1 MRDTEGDPDSVR
13 RDILKKKNMIV
24 ITSGKRRVRPALPI
38 PLVLL
43 LLLSIP
49 AGGDTL
55 RVVGRLALPYCTNVT
70 VRNRI
75 CYVTDSYG
83 LEAVDVS
90 NPANPVLLGRCSLPD
105 GAQAVTLRDSI
116 AYVSDAEQ
124 GLAIVHISNPANMR
138 RLSQWQ
144 QYPGY
149 AHEVAVYQETAY
161 LAYGESR
168 DTSHRGALMEIN
180 ISDPRNPYLS
190 GFFTRG
196 YNYIFYIHWVN
207 YTSIAV
213 ENGRVYVASTDLYG
227 DPYGWVVNYGR
238 IEQIDRD
245 PIEFDTGNFV
255 ETKRRMHLVYPYAYI
270 TYPPF
275 PRTPTRNFT
284 IVNLMYPL
292 RDSVYDYDFGGNGR
306 GIWADTGYVYATFD
320 STVRYVDVS
329 DPSSPVV
336 LAACTLDNIANGLQA
351 VEPYIYVANGSYLT
365 ILQHSPSGTEER
377 SQEVKQPNHQG
388 LRILPNPF
396 RGHGRISFGQA
407 YEGKAD
413 LSVYNAIGRKVR
425 SFVLSSRTMKEIP
438 WDGKDEKGNDLP
450 GGVYF
455 LRYKHGTGCETRK
468 IILVR

>member
-1 MRDTEGDPDSVR
+1 MKR
-13 RDILKKKNMIV
+13 N
-24 ITSGKRRVRPALPI
+24 KRR
-38 PLVLL
+38 LVLISFTKAFISTTL
-43 LLLSIP
+43 FIGGFFAIP
-49 AGGDTL
+49 AVGDTL
-55 RVVGRLALPYCTNVT
+55 SVVGRLALPYCTNVS

-90 NPANPVLLGRCSLPD
+90 NPANPVLLGRCPLPAT
-105 GAQAVTLRDSI
+105 AQAVTLRDSI

-149 AHEVAVYQETAY
+149 AHEAAVYQETAY

-168 DTSHRGALMEIN
+168 DTIRQGALMEID

-213 ENGRVYVASTDLYG
+213 ENGRLYIASTDVYG
-227 DPYGWVVNYGR
+227 DPYGWIFCYGW

-245 PIEFDTGNFV
+245 PIEYDTGNFF
-255 ETKRRMHLVYPYAYI
+255 ETKRRMHLIYPYAYV

-284 IVNLMYPL
+284 IVHFRYPQW
-292 RDSVYDYDFGGNGR
+292 DSVYEYDLGGNGR
-306 GIWADTGYVYATFD
+306 GIWADTGFVYASFD
-320 STVRYVDVS
+320 STVRYIDVS

-351 VEPYIYVANGSYLT
+351 IEPYIYVANGPYLT
-365 ILQHSPSGTEER
+365 ILQHSPSGVEEN
-377 SQEVKQPNHQG
+377 KGFKG
-388 LRILPNPF
+388 LRVQGFKATPNPF
-396 RGHGRISFGQA
+396 TSFATVPGHSTERFALYDIS
-407 YEGKAD
+407 
-413 LSVYNAIGRKVR
+413 GRK
-425 SFVLSSRTMKEIP
+425 I
-438 WDGKDEKGNDLP
+438 
-450 GGVYF
+450 GVYQGDRIGEGLRAGAYF
-455 LRYKHGTGCETRK
+455 LRPEGGKAK
-468 IILVR
+468 PVRIVKVR